1 MLRFDKAL
9 FSGQPEIMALSNM
22 LGVNCIVW
30 EVLVKQGYVQAIFRH
45 LHPHPIAETRTVHL
59 HYASQRH
66 YEYTDIPK
74 VFSLDQI

>member
-1 MLRFDKAL
+1 MLRFDEAL
-9 FSGQPEIMALSNM
+9 FSGRQEIMALSNM
-22 LGVNCIVW
+22 LGVNCVVW
-30 EVLVKQGYVQAIFRH
+30 EVKQGYAQAVFRH
-45 LHPHPIAETRTVHL
+45 LHLHPIAETRTVLVHL

>member
-1 MLRFDKAL
+1 MLSFNGAL
-9 FSGQPEIMALSNM
+9 FSGQPEIMALSDM

-30 EVLVKQGYVQAIFRH
+30 EVKQGYAQAVFRH

-74 VFSLDQI
+74 VFSFLQI

>member
-1 MLRFDKAL
+1 VLRFDEAL
-9 FSGQPEIMALSNM
+9 FSGRQEIMALSNM

-30 EVLVKQGYVQAIFRH
+30 EVKQGYAQAVFHH